1 MVSTSTIESI
11 AAQWRTLVD
20 PFAGDAALAQNAS
33 SARFVNP
40 AAYHVNNAA
49 NAVVSFVVTG
59 EGEAL
64 ASQEMDDLAR
74 LFALRTTAPSISL
87 DCFLQLRDLVAQ
99 RSDELFSDAESQDA
113 ALKRADQCLL
123 YSFDALMQ
131 SREKLSALALEE
143 LKKRND
149 MLEKLNGGSYTE
161 ERGA

>member
-1 MVSTSTIESI
+1 MASASTIESI
-11 AAQWRTLVD
+11 AAQWRTLID

-33 SARFVNP
+33 NARFVNP

-59 EGEAL
+59 EGEAA
-64 ASQEMDDLAR
+64 ASKEMDDLAR

-87 DCFLQLRDLVAQ
+87 DCFLQLRNLVAQ
-99 RSDELFSDAESQDA
+99 QASALFPSEEEQAE

-123 YSFDALMQ
+123 YTFDVFVQ
-131 SREKLSALALEE
+131 SREKLGAIALEE

-149 MLEKLNGGSYTE
+149 MLEKLNSESYAKAGGL
-161 ERGA
+161 